1 MVKPGHSG
9 QHRVES
15 VSPQAILATQTAGST
30 VVSQHQQ
37 NAILAEQAILA
48 KWQAITDCK
57 EWTMPQ
63 WIFNGKHFN
72 RSPSQRSFENA
83 IAEQDIGSE
92 ISIPAHLVKVGLA
105 SGVLGLLIQ
114 PFETFTPKLC

>member
-37 NAILAEQAILA
+37 NAILA
-48 KWQAITDCK
+48 KWQAISDCK
-57 EWTMPQ
+57 DKPGWHDLDTDTKVYVVR
-63 WIFNGKHFN
+63 GKLAPKGGMSHPGLN
-72 RSPSQRSFENA
+72 TQ
-83 IAEQDIGSE
+83 
-92 ISIPAHLVKVGLA
+92 ISL
-105 SGVLGLLIQ
+105 
-114 PFETFTPKLC
+114 